1 MKPSILIALR
11 YLFSKKKRNAIN
23 VISSIAVLAFTVC
36 TAALIIILS
45 TMNGFEHL
53 IFSMYNKFN
62 PEIKVTL
69 TEGKVFQSNTVLE
82 KLKHIEGVAVMMPAL
97 EDNAVIQNGDYQ
109 TVCTVKGVD
118 SQYFKFNHMEALLNS
133 GAAVLKDQGVNYVV
147 MGAGI
152 SQKIN
157 ADAEGP
163 FNQLNLISPRRGQ
176 YAVSD
181 LDAINTMSIVPSGVL
196 TLDENMSNKYV
207 FVPLDFAQT
216 LFDRDAQVSSVE
228 VHCKPGFEIQSVQSH
243 IQAQLGPMFKVQ
255 NRLEQQAA
263 LYKMFRSEKWASY
276 AILTFVLL
284 IATFN
289 ALGSL
294 TMLVMEKKA
303 DIRTLSHIGARP
315 QLIRSIFF
323 NNGFLL
329 AAIGTVIGLCLGITL
344 VLLQDQYGL
353 IKMQGAIVENY
364 PVKLMYQDVI
374 LIAST
379 ALGLGVLTGLYPAY
393 KAVQLMEGE

>member
-1 MKPSILIALR
+1 MKPSLLIALR

-23 VISSIAVLAFTVC
+23 IISRIAVLAFAVC

-62 PEIKVTL
+62 PEIKISL
-69 TEGKVFQSNTVLE
+69 SAGKVFESEAVINKIKVLE
-82 KLKHIEGVAVMMPAL
+82 GVSYVLPAL

-118 SQYFKFNHMEALLNS
+118 SQYFAVNNLQVLLNS
-133 GAAVLKDQGVNYVV
+133 GEAIVKDNGVNYVV

-157 ADAEGP
+157 ADASGP
-163 FNQLNLISPRRGQ
+163 FNQINLISPRRGQ
-176 YAVSD
+176 FSVSD
-181 LDAINTMSIVPSGVL
+181 MDAVNTMTIVPSGVL
-196 TLDENMSNKYV
+196 TLDESMSNKYV

-216 LFDRDAQVSSVE
+216 LFDRPAQASAIE
-228 VHCKPGFEIQSVQSH
+228 VHVKPGTDITLLQAKLQST
-243 IQAQLGPMFKVQ
+243 LGTGFKVQ
-255 NRLEQQAA
+255 NRMEQQAS

-284 IATFN
+284 IAAFN

-294 TMLVMEKKA
+294 TMLVMEKKQ
-303 DIRTLSHIGARP
+303 DIKTLSYIGARP
-315 QLIRSIFF
+315 QLIRSVFF

-329 AAIGTVIGLCLGITL
+329 AAIGATIGLCLGIAL
-344 VLLQDQYGL
+344 VLAQDHFGL

-364 PVKLMYQDVI
+364 PVKLMFEDII

-393 KAVQLMEGE
+393 KAVQLMEKE

>member
-1 MKPSILIALR
+1 MKPSLLIALR

-23 VISSIAVLAFTVC
+23 IISRIAVLAFAVC

-62 PEIKVTL
+62 PEIKISL
-69 TEGKVFQSNTVLE
+69 TAGKVFESEAVINKIKVLE
-82 KLKHIEGVAVMMPAL
+82 GVSFVLPAL

-118 SQYFKFNHMEALLNS
+118 SQYFAVNDLQVLLNS
-133 GAAVLKDQGVNYVV
+133 GEAIVKDKGVNFVV

-157 ADAEGP
+157 ADASGP
-163 FNQLNLISPRRGQ
+163 FNQINLISPRRGQ
-176 YAVSD
+176 FSVSD
-181 LDAINTMSIVPSGVL
+181 MDAVNTMTIVPSGVL
-196 TLDENMSNKYV
+196 TLDESMSNKYV

-216 LFDRDAQVSSVE
+216 LFDRPAQASAIE
-228 VHCKPGFEIQSVQSH
+228 VHVKPGTDITLLQDKLQST
-243 IQAQLGPMFKVQ
+243 LGTGFKVQ
-255 NRLEQQAA
+255 NRMEQQAS

-284 IATFN
+284 IAAFN

-294 TMLVMEKKA
+294 TMLVMEKKQ
-303 DIRTLSHIGARP
+303 DIKTLSYIGARP
-315 QLIRSIFF
+315 QLIRSVFF

-329 AAIGTVIGLCLGITL
+329 AAIGTTIGLCLGIAL
-344 VLLQDQYGL
+344 VLAQDHFGL

-364 PVKLMYQDVI
+364 PVKLMFEDI
-374 LIAST
+374 LLIAST

-393 KAVQLMEGE
+393 KAVQLMEKE

>member
-1 MKPSILIALR
+1 
-11 YLFSKKKRNAIN
+11 LFSKKKRNAIN
-23 VISSIAVLAFTVC
+23 IISRIAVLAFAVC

-62 PEIKVTL
+62 PEIKISL
-69 TEGKVFQSNTVLE
+69 SAGKVFESEAVINKIKVLE
-82 KLKHIEGVAVMMPAL
+82 GVSYVLPAL

-118 SQYFKFNHMEALLNS
+118 SQYFAVNDLQVLLNS
-133 GAAVLKDQGVNYVV
+133 GEAIVKDNGVNYVL

-157 ADAEGP
+157 ADASGP
-163 FNQLNLISPRRGQ
+163 FNQINLISPRRGQ
-176 YAVSD
+176 FSVSD
-181 LDAINTMSIVPSGVL
+181 MDAVNTMTIVPSGVL
-196 TLDENMSNKYV
+196 TLDESMSNKYV

-216 LFDRDAQVSSVE
+216 LFDRPAQASAIE
-228 VHCKPGFEIQSVQSH
+228 VHVKPGTDITLLQAKLQST
-243 IQAQLGPMFKVQ
+243 LGTGFKVQ
-255 NRLEQQAA
+255 NRMEQQAS

-284 IATFN
+284 IAAFN

-294 TMLVMEKKA
+294 TMLVMEKKQ
-303 DIRTLSHIGARP
+303 DIKTLSYIGARP
-315 QLIRSIFF
+315 QLIRSVFF

-329 AAIGTVIGLCLGITL
+329 AAIGTTIGLCLGIAL
-344 VLLQDQYGL
+344 VLAQDHFGL

-364 PVKLMYQDVI
+364 PVKLMFEDII

-393 KAVQLMEGE
+393 KAVQLMEKE

>member
-1 MKPSILIALR
+1 
-11 YLFSKKKRNAIN
+11 LFSKKKRNAIN
-23 VISSIAVLAFTVC
+23 IISRIAVLAFAVC

-62 PEIKVTL
+62 PEIKISL
-69 TEGKVFQSNTVLE
+69 SAGKVFESEAVINKIKVLE
-82 KLKHIEGVAVMMPAL
+82 GVSFVLPAL

-118 SQYFKFNHMEALLNS
+118 SQYFAVNDLQVLLNS
-133 GAAVLKDQGVNYVV
+133 GEAIVKDNGVNYVV

-157 ADAEGP
+157 ADASGP
-163 FNQLNLISPRRGQ
+163 FNQINLISPRRGQ
-176 YAVSD
+176 FSVSD
-181 LDAINTMSIVPSGVL
+181 MDAVNTMTIVPSGVL
-196 TLDENMSNKYV
+196 TLDESMSNKYV

-216 LFDRDAQVSSVE
+216 LFDRPAQASAIE
-228 VHCKPGFEIQSVQSH
+228 VHVKPGTDITLLQDKLQST
-243 IQAQLGPMFKVQ
+243 LGTGFKVQ
-255 NRLEQQAA
+255 NRMEQQAS

-284 IATFN
+284 IAAFN

-294 TMLVMEKKA
+294 TMLVMEKKQ
-303 DIRTLSHIGARP
+303 DIKTLSYIGARP
-315 QLIRSIFF
+315 QLIRSVFF

-329 AAIGTVIGLCLGITL
+329 AAIGTTIGLCLGIAL
-344 VLLQDQYGL
+344 VLAQDHFGL

-364 PVKLMYQDVI
+364 PVKLMFEDI
-374 LIAST
+374 LLIAST

-393 KAVQLMEGE
+393 KAVQLMEKE

>member
-1 MKPSILIALR
+1 M
-11 YLFSKKKRNAIN
+11 FSKKKRNAIN
-23 VISSIAVLAFTVC
+23 IISRIAVLAFAVC

-62 PEIKVTL
+62 PEIKISL
-69 TEGKVFQSNTVLE
+69 SAGKVFESEAVINKIKVLE
-82 KLKHIEGVAVMMPAL
+82 GVSYVLPAL

-118 SQYFKFNHMEALLNS
+118 SQYFAVNNLQVLLNS
-133 GAAVLKDQGVNYVV
+133 GEAIVKDNGVNYVV

-157 ADAEGP
+157 ADASGP
-163 FNQLNLISPRRGQ
+163 FNQINLISPRRGQ
-176 YAVSD
+176 FSVSD
-181 LDAINTMSIVPSGVL
+181 MDAVNTMTIVPSGVL
-196 TLDENMSNKYV
+196 TLDESMSNKYV

-216 LFDRDAQVSSVE
+216 LFDRPAQASAIE
-228 VHCKPGFEIQSVQSH
+228 VHVKPGTDITLLQAKFQST
-243 IQAQLGPMFKVQ
+243 LGTGFKVQ
-255 NRLEQQAA
+255 NRMEQQAS

-284 IATFN
+284 IAAFN

-294 TMLVMEKKA
+294 TMLVMEKKQ
-303 DIRTLSHIGARP
+303 DIKTLSYIGARP
-315 QLIRSIFF
+315 QLIRSVFF

-329 AAIGTVIGLCLGITL
+329 AAIGTTIGLCLGIAL
-344 VLLQDQYGL
+344 VLAQDHFGL

-364 PVKLMYQDVI
+364 PVKLMFEDI
-374 LIAST
+374 LLIAST

-393 KAVQLMEGE
+393 KAVQLMEKE

>member
-1 MKPSILIALR
+1 M
-11 YLFSKKKRNAIN
+11 FSKKKRNAIN
-23 VISSIAVLAFTVC
+23 IISRIAVLAFAVC

-62 PEIKVTL
+62 PEIKISL
-69 TEGKVFQSNTVLE
+69 SAGKVFESEAVINKIKVLE
-82 KLKHIEGVAVMMPAL
+82 GVSYVLPAL

-118 SQYFKFNHMEALLNS
+118 SQYFAVNDLQVLLNS
-133 GAAVLKDQGVNYVV
+133 GEAIVKDNGVNYVV

-157 ADAEGP
+157 ADASGP
-163 FNQLNLISPRRGQ
+163 FNQINLISPRRGQ
-176 YAVSD
+176 FSVSD
-181 LDAINTMSIVPSGVL
+181 MDAVNTMTIVPSGVL
-196 TLDENMSNKYV
+196 TLDESMSNKYV

-216 LFDRDAQVSSVE
+216 LFDRPAQASAIE
-228 VHCKPGFEIQSVQSH
+228 VHVKPGTDITLLQDQLQST
-243 IQAQLGPMFKVQ
+243 LGTGFKVQ
-255 NRLEQQAA
+255 NRMEQQAS

-284 IATFN
+284 IAAFN

-294 TMLVMEKKA
+294 TMLVMEKKQ
-303 DIRTLSHIGARP
+303 DIKTLSYIGARP
-315 QLIRSIFF
+315 QLIRSVFF

-329 AAIGTVIGLCLGITL
+329 AAIGTTIGLCLGIAL
-344 VLLQDQYGL
+344 VLAQDHFGL

-364 PVKLMYQDVI
+364 PVKLMFEDII

-393 KAVQLMEGE
+393 KAVQLMEKE

>member
-1 MKPSILIALR
+1 M
-11 YLFSKKKRNAIN
+11 FSKKKRNAIN
-23 VISSIAVLAFTVC
+23 IISRIAVLAFAVC

-62 PEIKVTL
+62 PEIKISL
-69 TEGKVFQSNTVLE
+69 TAGKVFESEAVINKIKIL
-82 KLKHIEGVAVMMPAL
+82 EGVSFVLPAL

-118 SQYFKFNHMEALLNS
+118 SQYFAVNDLQVLLNS
-133 GAAVLKDQGVNYVV
+133 GEAIVKDKGVNYVV

-157 ADAEGP
+157 ADASGP
-163 FNQLNLISPRRGQ
+163 FNQINLISPRRGQ
-176 YAVSD
+176 FSVSD
-181 LDAINTMSIVPSGVL
+181 MDAVNTMTIVPSGVL
-196 TLDENMSNKYV
+196 TLDESMSNKYV

-216 LFDRDAQVSSVE
+216 LFDRPAQASAIE
-228 VHCKPGFEIQSVQSH
+228 VHVKPGTDITLLQDKLQST
-243 IQAQLGPMFKVQ
+243 LGTGFKVQ
-255 NRLEQQAA
+255 NRMEQQAS

-284 IATFN
+284 IAAFN

-294 TMLVMEKKA
+294 TMLVMEKKQ
-303 DIRTLSHIGARP
+303 DIKTLSYIGARP
-315 QLIRSIFF
+315 QLIRSVFF

-329 AAIGTVIGLCLGITL
+329 AAIGTTIGLCLGIAL
-344 VLLQDQYGL
+344 VLAQDHFGL

-364 PVKLMYQDVI
+364 PVKLMFEDI
-374 LIAST
+374 LLIAST

-393 KAVQLMEGE
+393 KAVQLMEKE

>member
-1 MKPSILIALR
+1 
-11 YLFSKKKRNAIN
+11 LFSKKKRNAIN
-23 VISSIAVLAFTVC
+23 IISRIAVLAFAVC

-62 PEIKVTL
+62 PEIKISL
-69 TEGKVFQSNTVLE
+69 SAGKVFESEAVINKIKVLE
-82 KLKHIEGVAVMMPAL
+82 GVSYVLPAL

-118 SQYFKFNHMEALLNS
+118 SQYFAVNNLQVLLNS
-133 GAAVLKDQGVNYVV
+133 GEAIVKDNGVNYVV

-157 ADAEGP
+157 ADASGP
-163 FNQLNLISPRRGQ
+163 FNQINLISPRRGQ
-176 YAVSD
+176 FSVSD
-181 LDAINTMSIVPSGVL
+181 MDAVNTMTIVPSGVL
-196 TLDENMSNKYV
+196 TLDESMSNKYV

-216 LFDRDAQVSSVE
+216 LFDRPAQASAIE
-228 VHCKPGFEIQSVQSH
+228 VHVKPGTDITLLQAKLQST
-243 IQAQLGPMFKVQ
+243 LGTGFKVQ
-255 NRLEQQAA
+255 NRMEQQAS

-284 IATFN
+284 IAAFN

-294 TMLVMEKKA
+294 TMLVMEKKQ
-303 DIRTLSHIGARP
+303 DIKTLSYIGARP
-315 QLIRSIFF
+315 QLIRSVFF

-329 AAIGTVIGLCLGITL
+329 AAIGTTIGLCLGIAL
-344 VLLQDQYGL
+344 VLAQDHFGL

-364 PVKLMYQDVI
+364 PVKLMFEDII

-393 KAVQLMEGE
+393 KAVQLMEKE

>member
-1 MKPSILIALR
+1 M
-11 YLFSKKKRNAIN
+11 FSKKKRNAIN
-23 VISSIAVLAFTVC
+23 IISRIAVLAFAVC

-62 PEIKVTL
+62 PEIKISL
-69 TEGKVFQSNTVLE
+69 SAGKVFESEAVINKIKVLE
-82 KLKHIEGVAVMMPAL
+82 GVSYVLPAL

-118 SQYFKFNHMEALLNS
+118 SQYFAVNDLQVLLNS
-133 GAAVLKDQGVNYVV
+133 GEAIVKDNGVNYVL

-157 ADAEGP
+157 ADASGP
-163 FNQLNLISPRRGQ
+163 FNQINLISPRRGQ
-176 YAVSD
+176 FSVSD
-181 LDAINTMSIVPSGVL
+181 MDAVNTMTIVPSGVL
-196 TLDENMSNKYV
+196 TLDESMSNKYV

-216 LFDRDAQVSSVE
+216 LFDRPAQASAIE
-228 VHCKPGFEIQSVQSH
+228 VHVKPGTDITLLQAKLQST
-243 IQAQLGPMFKVQ
+243 LGTGFKVQ
-255 NRLEQQAA
+255 NRMEQQAS

-284 IATFN
+284 IAAFN

-294 TMLVMEKKA
+294 TMLVMEKKQ
-303 DIRTLSHIGARP
+303 DIKTLSYIGARP
-315 QLIRSIFF
+315 QLIRSVFF

-329 AAIGTVIGLCLGITL
+329 AAIGTTIGLCLGIAL
-344 VLLQDQYGL
+344 VLAQDHFGL

-364 PVKLMYQDVI
+364 PVKLMFEDII

-393 KAVQLMEGE
+393 KAVQLMEKE

>member
-1 MKPSILIALR
+1 M
-11 YLFSKKKRNAIN
+11 FSKKKRNAIN
-23 VISSIAVLAFTVC
+23 IISRIAVLAFAVC

-62 PEIKVTL
+62 PEIKISL
-69 TEGKVFQSNTVLE
+69 SAGKVFESEAVINKIKVLE
-82 KLKHIEGVAVMMPAL
+82 GVSYVLPAL

-118 SQYFKFNHMEALLNS
+118 SQYFAVNNLQVLLNS
-133 GAAVLKDQGVNYVV
+133 GEAIVKDNGVNYVV

-157 ADAEGP
+157 ADASGP
-163 FNQLNLISPRRGQ
+163 FNQINLISPRRGQ
-176 YAVSD
+176 FSVSD
-181 LDAINTMSIVPSGVL
+181 MDAVNTMTIVPSGVL
-196 TLDENMSNKYV
+196 TLDESMSNKYV

-216 LFDRDAQVSSVE
+216 LFDRPAQASAIE
-228 VHCKPGFEIQSVQSH
+228 VHVKPGTDITLLQAKLQST
-243 IQAQLGPMFKVQ
+243 LGTGFKVQ
-255 NRLEQQAA
+255 NRMEQQAS

-284 IATFN
+284 IAAFN

-294 TMLVMEKKA
+294 TMLVMEKKQ
-303 DIRTLSHIGARP
+303 DIKTLSYIGARP
-315 QLIRSIFF
+315 QLIRSVFF

-329 AAIGTVIGLCLGITL
+329 AAIGATIGLCLGIAL
-344 VLLQDQYGL
+344 VLAQDHFGL

-364 PVKLMYQDVI
+364 PVKLMFEDII

-393 KAVQLMEGE
+393 KAVQLMEKE

>member
-1 MKPSILIALR
+1 
-11 YLFSKKKRNAIN
+11 
-23 VISSIAVLAFTVC
+23 
-36 TAALIIILS
+36 
-45 TMNGFEHL
+45 MNGFEHL

-62 PEIKVTL
+62 PEIKISL
-69 TEGKVFQSNTVLE
+69 SAGKVFESEAVINKIKVLE
-82 KLKHIEGVAVMMPAL
+82 GVSYVLPAL

-118 SQYFKFNHMEALLNS
+118 SQYFAVNNLQVLLNS
-133 GAAVLKDQGVNYVV
+133 GEAIVKDNGVNYVV

-157 ADAEGP
+157 ADASGP
-163 FNQLNLISPRRGQ
+163 FNQINLISPRRGQ
-176 YAVSD
+176 FSVSD
-181 LDAINTMSIVPSGVL
+181 MDAVNTMTIVPSGVL
-196 TLDENMSNKYV
+196 TLDESMSNKYV

-216 LFDRDAQVSSVE
+216 LFDRPAQASAIE
-228 VHCKPGFEIQSVQSH
+228 VHVKPGTDITLLQAKLQST
-243 IQAQLGPMFKVQ
+243 LGTGFKVQ
-255 NRLEQQAA
+255 NRMEQQAS

-284 IATFN
+284 IAAFN

-294 TMLVMEKKA
+294 TMLVMEKKQ
-303 DIRTLSHIGARP
+303 DIKTLSYIGARP
-315 QLIRSIFF
+315 QLIRSVFF

-329 AAIGTVIGLCLGITL
+329 AAIGTTIGLCLGIAL
-344 VLLQDQYGL
+344 VLAQDHFGL

-364 PVKLMYQDVI
+364 PVKLMFEDI
-374 LIAST
+374 LLIAST

-393 KAVQLMEGE
+393 KAVQLMEKE

>member
-1 MKPSILIALR
+1 M
-11 YLFSKKKRNAIN
+11 FSKKKRNAIN
-23 VISSIAVLAFTVC
+23 IISRIAVLAFAVC

-62 PEIKVTL
+62 PEIKISL
-69 TEGKVFQSNTVLE
+69 SAGKVFESEAVINKIKVLE
-82 KLKHIEGVAVMMPAL
+82 GVSYVLPAL

-118 SQYFKFNHMEALLNS
+118 SQYFAVNNLQVLLNS
-133 GAAVLKDQGVNYVV
+133 GEAIVKDNGVNYVL

-157 ADAEGP
+157 ADASGP
-163 FNQLNLISPRRGQ
+163 FNQINLISPRRGQ
-176 YAVSD
+176 FSVSD
-181 LDAINTMSIVPSGVL
+181 MDAVNTMTIVPSGVL
-196 TLDENMSNKYV
+196 TLDESMSNKYV

-216 LFDRDAQVSSVE
+216 LFDRPAQASAIE
-228 VHCKPGFEIQSVQSH
+228 VHVKPGTDITLLQAKLQST
-243 IQAQLGPMFKVQ
+243 LGTGFKVQ
-255 NRLEQQAA
+255 NRMEQQAS

-284 IATFN
+284 IAAFN

-294 TMLVMEKKA
+294 TMLVMEKKQ
-303 DIRTLSHIGARP
+303 DIKTLSYIGARP
-315 QLIRSIFF
+315 QLIRSVFF

-329 AAIGTVIGLCLGITL
+329 AAIGTTIGLCLGIAL
-344 VLLQDQYGL
+344 VLAQDHFGL

-364 PVKLMYQDVI
+364 PVKLMFEDII

-393 KAVQLMEGE
+393 KAVQLMEKE

>member
-1 MKPSILIALR
+1 M
-11 YLFSKKKRNAIN
+11 FSKKKRNAIN
-23 VISSIAVLAFTVC
+23 IISRIAVLAFAVC

-62 PEIKVTL
+62 PEIKISL
-69 TEGKVFQSNTVLE
+69 SAGKVFESEAVINKIKVLE
-82 KLKHIEGVAVMMPAL
+82 GVSFVLPAL

-118 SQYFKFNHMEALLNS
+118 SQYFAVNNLQVLLNS
-133 GAAVLKDQGVNYVV
+133 GEAIVKDNGVNYVV

-157 ADAEGP
+157 ADASGP
-163 FNQLNLISPRRGQ
+163 FNQINLISPRRGQ
-176 YAVSD
+176 FSVSD
-181 LDAINTMSIVPSGVL
+181 MDAVNTMTIVPSGVL
-196 TLDENMSNKYV
+196 TLDESMSNKYV

-216 LFDRDAQVSSVE
+216 LFDRPAQASAIE
-228 VHCKPGFEIQSVQSH
+228 VHVKPGTDITLLQAKLQST
-243 IQAQLGPMFKVQ
+243 LGTGFKVQ
-255 NRLEQQAA
+255 NRMEQQAS

-284 IATFN
+284 IAAFN

-294 TMLVMEKKA
+294 TMLVMEKKQ
-303 DIRTLSHIGARP
+303 DIKTLSYIGARP
-315 QLIRSIFF
+315 QLIRSVFF

-329 AAIGTVIGLCLGITL
+329 AAIGATIGLCLGIAL
-344 VLLQDQYGL
+344 VLAQDHFGL

-364 PVKLMYQDVI
+364 PVKLMFEDII

-393 KAVQLMEGE
+393 KAVQLMEKE

>member
-1 MKPSILIALR
+1 M
-11 YLFSKKKRNAIN
+11 FSKKKRNAIN
-23 VISSIAVLAFTVC
+23 IISRIAVLAFAVC

-62 PEIKVTL
+62 PEIKISL
-69 TEGKVFQSNTVLE
+69 SAGKVFESEAVINKIKVLE
-82 KLKHIEGVAVMMPAL
+82 GVSYVLPAL

-118 SQYFKFNHMEALLNS
+118 SQYFAVNNLQVLLNS
-133 GAAVLKDQGVNYVV
+133 GEAIVKDNCVNYVV

-157 ADAEGP
+157 ADASGP
-163 FNQLNLISPRRGQ
+163 FNQINLISPRRGQ
-176 YAVSD
+176 FSVSD
-181 LDAINTMSIVPSGVL
+181 MDAVNTMTIVPSGVL
-196 TLDENMSNKYV
+196 TLDESMSNKYV

-216 LFDRDAQVSSVE
+216 LFDRPAQASAIE
-228 VHCKPGFEIQSVQSH
+228 VHVKPGTDITLLQAKLQST
-243 IQAQLGPMFKVQ
+243 LGTGFKVQ
-255 NRLEQQAA
+255 NRMEQQAS

-284 IATFN
+284 IAAFN

-294 TMLVMEKKA
+294 TMLVMEKKQ
-303 DIRTLSHIGARP
+303 DIKTLSYIGARP
-315 QLIRSIFF
+315 QLIRSVFF

-329 AAIGTVIGLCLGITL
+329 AAIGTTIGLCLGIAL
-344 VLLQDQYGL
+344 VLAQDHFGL

-364 PVKLMYQDVI
+364 PVKLMFEDII

-393 KAVQLMEGE
+393 KAVQLMEKE

>member
-1 MKPSILIALR
+1 M
-11 YLFSKKKRNAIN
+11 FSKKKRNAIN
-23 VISSIAVLAFTVC
+23 IISRIAVLAFAVC

-62 PEIKVTL
+62 PEIKISL
-69 TEGKVFQSNTVLE
+69 SAGKVFESEAVINKIKVLE
-82 KLKHIEGVAVMMPAL
+82 GVSFVLPAL

-118 SQYFKFNHMEALLNS
+118 SQYFAVNDLQVLLNS
-133 GAAVLKDQGVNYVV
+133 GEAIVKDNGVNYVV

-157 ADAEGP
+157 ADASGP
-163 FNQLNLISPRRGQ
+163 FNQINLISPRRGQ
-176 YAVSD
+176 FSVSD
-181 LDAINTMSIVPSGVL
+181 MDAVNTMTIVPSGVL
-196 TLDENMSNKYV
+196 TLDESMSNKYV

-216 LFDRDAQVSSVE
+216 LFDRPAQASAIE
-228 VHCKPGFEIQSVQSH
+228 VHVKPGTDITLLQDKLQST
-243 IQAQLGPMFKVQ
+243 LGTGFKVQ
-255 NRLEQQAA
+255 NRMEQQAS

-284 IATFN
+284 IAAFN

-294 TMLVMEKKA
+294 TMLVMEKKQ
-303 DIRTLSHIGARP
+303 DIKTLSYIGARP
-315 QLIRSIFF
+315 QLIRSVFF

-329 AAIGTVIGLCLGITL
+329 AAIGTTIGLCLGIAL
-344 VLLQDQYGL
+344 VLAQDHFGL

-364 PVKLMYQDVI
+364 PVKLMFEDI
-374 LIAST
+374 LLIAST

-393 KAVQLMEGE
+393 KAVQLMEKE

>member
-1 MKPSILIALR
+1 M
-11 YLFSKKKRNAIN
+11 FSKKKRNAIN
-23 VISSIAVLAFTVC
+23 IISRIAVLAFAVC

-62 PEIKVTL
+62 PEIKISL
-69 TEGKVFQSNTVLE
+69 TAGKVFESEAVINKIKVLE
-82 KLKHIEGVAVMMPAL
+82 GVSFVLPAL

-118 SQYFKFNHMEALLNS
+118 SQYFAVNDLQVLLNS
-133 GAAVLKDQGVNYVV
+133 GEAIVKDNGVNYVV

-157 ADAEGP
+157 ADASGP
-163 FNQLNLISPRRGQ
+163 FNQINLISPRRGQ
-176 YAVSD
+176 FSVSD
-181 LDAINTMSIVPSGVL
+181 MDAVNTMTIVPSGVL
-196 TLDENMSNKYV
+196 TLDESMSNKYV

-216 LFDRDAQVSSVE
+216 LFDRPAQASAIE
-228 VHCKPGFEIQSVQSH
+228 VHVKPGTDITLLQDKLQST
-243 IQAQLGPMFKVQ
+243 LGTGFKVQ
-255 NRLEQQAA
+255 NRMEQQAS

-284 IATFN
+284 IAAFN

-294 TMLVMEKKA
+294 TMLVMEKKQ
-303 DIRTLSHIGARP
+303 DIKTLSYIGARP
-315 QLIRSIFF
+315 QLIRSVFF

-329 AAIGTVIGLCLGITL
+329 AAIGTTIGLCLGIAL
-344 VLLQDQYGL
+344 VLAQDHFGL

-364 PVKLMYQDVI
+364 PVKLMFEDI
-374 LIAST
+374 LLIAST

-393 KAVQLMEGE
+393 KAVQLMEKE

>member
-1 MKPSILIALR
+1 
-11 YLFSKKKRNAIN
+11 LFSKKKRNAIN
-23 VISSIAVLAFTVC
+23 IISRIAVLAFAVC

-62 PEIKVTL
+62 PEIKISL
-69 TEGKVFQSNTVLE
+69 SAGKVFESEAVINKIKVLE
-82 KLKHIEGVAVMMPAL
+82 GVSYVLPAL

-118 SQYFKFNHMEALLNS
+118 SQYFAVNNLQVLLNS
-133 GAAVLKDQGVNYVV
+133 GEAIVKDNGVNYVV

-157 ADAEGP
+157 ADASGP
-163 FNQLNLISPRRGQ
+163 FNQINLISPRRGQ
-176 YAVSD
+176 FSVSD
-181 LDAINTMSIVPSGVL
+181 MDAVNTMTIVPSGVL
-196 TLDENMSNKYV
+196 TLDESMSNKYV

-216 LFDRDAQVSSVE
+216 LFDRPAQASAIE
-228 VHCKPGFEIQSVQSH
+228 VHVKPGTDITLLQAKLQST
-243 IQAQLGPMFKVQ
+243 LGTGFKVQ
-255 NRLEQQAA
+255 NRMEQQAS

-284 IATFN
+284 IAAFN

-294 TMLVMEKKA
+294 TMLVMEKKQ
-303 DIRTLSHIGARP
+303 DIKTLSYI
-315 QLIRSIFF
+315 
-323 NNGFLL
+323 GFLL
-329 AAIGTVIGLCLGITL
+329 AAIGATIGLCLGIAL
-344 VLLQDQYGL
+344 VLAQDHFGL

-364 PVKLMYQDVI
+364 PVKLMFEDII

-393 KAVQLMEGE
+393 KAVQLMEKE

>member
-1 MKPSILIALR
+1 M
-11 YLFSKKKRNAIN
+11 FSKKKRNAIN
-23 VISSIAVLAFTVC
+23 IISRIAVLAFAVC

-62 PEIKVTL
+62 PEIKISL
-69 TEGKVFQSNTVLE
+69 TAGKVFESEAVINKIKVLE
-82 KLKHIEGVAVMMPAL
+82 GVSFVLPAL

-118 SQYFKFNHMEALLNS
+118 SQYFAVNDLQVLLNS
-133 GAAVLKDQGVNYVV
+133 GEAIVKDNGVNYVV

-157 ADAEGP
+157 ADASGP
-163 FNQLNLISPRRGQ
+163 FNQINLISPRRGQ
-176 YAVSD
+176 FSVSD
-181 LDAINTMSIVPSGVL
+181 MDAVNTMTIVPSGVL
-196 TLDENMSNKYV
+196 TLDESMSNKYV

-216 LFDRDAQVSSVE
+216 LFDRPAQASAIE
-228 VHCKPGFEIQSVQSH
+228 VHVKPGTDITLLQDKLQST
-243 IQAQLGPMFKVQ
+243 LGSSFKVQ
-255 NRLEQQAA
+255 NRMEQQAS

-284 IATFN
+284 IAAFN

-294 TMLVMEKKA
+294 TMLVMEKKQ
-303 DIRTLSHIGARP
+303 DIKTLSYIGARP
-315 QLIRSIFF
+315 QLIRSVFF

-329 AAIGTVIGLCLGITL
+329 AAIGTTIGLCLGIAL
-344 VLLQDQYGL
+344 VLAQDHFGL

-364 PVKLMYQDVI
+364 PVKLMFEDI
-374 LIAST
+374 LLIAST

-393 KAVQLMEGE
+393 KAVQLMEKE

>member
-1 MKPSILIALR
+1 
-11 YLFSKKKRNAIN
+11 LFSKKKRNAIN
-23 VISSIAVLAFTVC
+23 IISRIAVLAFAVC

-62 PEIKVTL
+62 PEIKISL
-69 TEGKVFQSNTVLE
+69 SAGKVFESEAVINKIKVLE
-82 KLKHIEGVAVMMPAL
+82 GVSYVLPAL

-118 SQYFKFNHMEALLNS
+118 SQYFAVNNLQVLLNS
-133 GAAVLKDQGVNYVV
+133 GEAIVKDNGVNYVV

-157 ADAEGP
+157 ADASGP
-163 FNQLNLISPRRGQ
+163 FNQINLISPRRGQ
-176 YAVSD
+176 FSVSD
-181 LDAINTMSIVPSGVL
+181 MDAVNTMTIVPSGVL
-196 TLDENMSNKYV
+196 TLDESMSNKYV

-216 LFDRDAQVSSVE
+216 LFDRPAQASAIE
-228 VHCKPGFEIQSVQSH
+228 VHVKPGTDIALLQAKLQST
-243 IQAQLGPMFKVQ
+243 LGTGFKVQ
-255 NRLEQQAA
+255 NRMEQQAS

-284 IATFN
+284 IAAFN

-294 TMLVMEKKA
+294 TMLVMEKKQ
-303 DIRTLSHIGARP
+303 DIKTLSYIGARP
-315 QLIRSIFF
+315 QLIRSVFF

-329 AAIGTVIGLCLGITL
+329 AAIGTTIGLCLGIAL
-344 VLLQDQYGL
+344 VLAQDHFGL

-364 PVKLMYQDVI
+364 PVKLMFEDI
-374 LIAST
+374 LLIAST

-393 KAVQLMEGE
+393 KAVQLMEKE

>member
-1 MKPSILIALR
+1 M
-11 YLFSKKKRNAIN
+11 FSKKKRNAIN
-23 VISSIAVLAFTVC
+23 IISRIAVLAFAVC

-62 PEIKVTL
+62 PEIKISL
-69 TEGKVFQSNTVLE
+69 TAGKVFESEAVINKIKIL
-82 KLKHIEGVAVMMPAL
+82 EGVSFVLPAL

-118 SQYFKFNHMEALLNS
+118 SQYFAVNDLQVLLNS
-133 GAAVLKDQGVNYVV
+133 GEAIVKDKGVNYVV

-157 ADAEGP
+157 ADASGP
-163 FNQLNLISPRRGQ
+163 FNQINLISPRRGQ
-176 YAVSD
+176 FSVSD
-181 LDAINTMSIVPSGVL
+181 MDAVNTMTIVPSGVL
-196 TLDENMSNKYV
+196 TLDESMSNKYV

-216 LFDRDAQVSSVE
+216 LFDRPAQASAIE
-228 VHCKPGFEIQSVQSH
+228 VHVKPGTDITLLQDKLQST
-243 IQAQLGPMFKVQ
+243 LGSSFKVQ
-255 NRLEQQAA
+255 NRMEQQAS

-284 IATFN
+284 IAAFN

-294 TMLVMEKKA
+294 TMLVMEKKQ
-303 DIRTLSHIGARP
+303 DIKTLSYIGARP
-315 QLIRSIFF
+315 QLIRSVFF

-329 AAIGTVIGLCLGITL
+329 AAIGTTIGLCLGIAL
-344 VLLQDQYGL
+344 VLAQDHFGL

-364 PVKLMYQDVI
+364 PVKLMFEDI
-374 LIAST
+374 LLIAST

-393 KAVQLMEGE
+393 KAVQLMEKE

>member
-1 MKPSILIALR
+1 M
-11 YLFSKKKRNAIN
+11 FSKKKRNAIN
-23 VISSIAVLAFTVC
+23 IISRIAVLAFAVC

-62 PEIKVTL
+62 PEIKISL
-69 TEGKVFQSNTVLE
+69 IAGKVFESEAVINKIKVLE
-82 KLKHIEGVAVMMPAL
+82 GVSYVLPAL

-118 SQYFKFNHMEALLNS
+118 SQYFAVNDLQVLLNS
-133 GAAVLKDQGVNYVV
+133 GEAIVKDNGVNYVV

-157 ADAEGP
+157 ADASGP
-163 FNQLNLISPRRGQ
+163 FNQINLISPRRGQ
-176 YAVSD
+176 FSVSD
-181 LDAINTMSIVPSGVL
+181 MDAVNTMTIVPSGVL
-196 TLDENMSNKYV
+196 TLDESMSNKYV

-216 LFDRDAQVSSVE
+216 LFDRPAQASAIE
-228 VHCKPGFEIQSVQSH
+228 VHVKPGTDITLLQDQLQST
-243 IQAQLGPMFKVQ
+243 LGTGFKVQ
-255 NRLEQQAA
+255 NRMEQQAS

-284 IATFN
+284 IAAFN

-294 TMLVMEKKA
+294 TMLVMEKKQ
-303 DIRTLSHIGARP
+303 DIKTLSYIGARP
-315 QLIRSIFF
+315 QLIRSVFF

-329 AAIGTVIGLCLGITL
+329 AAIGTTIGLCLGIAL
-344 VLLQDQYGL
+344 VLAQDHFGL

-364 PVKLMYQDVI
+364 PVKLMFEDII

-393 KAVQLMEGE
+393 KAVQLMEKE

>member
-1 MKPSILIALR
+1 M
-11 YLFSKKKRNAIN
+11 FSKKKRNAIN
-23 VISSIAVLAFTVC
+23 IISRIAVLAFAVC

-62 PEIKVTL
+62 PEIKISL
-69 TEGKVFQSNTVLE
+69 TAGKVFESEAVINKIKIL
-82 KLKHIEGVAVMMPAL
+82 EGVSFVLPAL

-118 SQYFKFNHMEALLNS
+118 SQYFAVNDLQVLLNS
-133 GAAVLKDQGVNYVV
+133 GEAIVKDKGVNYVV

-157 ADAEGP
+157 ADASGP
-163 FNQLNLISPRRGQ
+163 FNQINLISPRRGQ
-176 YAVSD
+176 FSVSD
-181 LDAINTMSIVPSGVL
+181 MDAVNTMTIVPSGVL
-196 TLDENMSNKYV
+196 TLDESMSNKYV

-216 LFDRDAQVSSVE
+216 LFDRPTQASAIE
-228 VHCKPGFEIQSVQSH
+228 VHIKPGTDITLLQDKLQST
-243 IQAQLGPMFKVQ
+243 LGTGFKVQ
-255 NRLEQQAA
+255 NRMEQQAS

-284 IATFN
+284 IAAFN

-294 TMLVMEKKA
+294 TMLVMEKKQ
-303 DIRTLSHIGARP
+303 DIKTLSYIGARP
-315 QLIRSIFF
+315 QLIRSVFF

-329 AAIGTVIGLCLGITL
+329 AAIGTTIGLCLGIAL
-344 VLLQDQYGL
+344 VLAQDHFGL

-364 PVKLMYQDVI
+364 PVKLMFEDI
-374 LIAST
+374 LLIAST

-393 KAVQLMEGE
+393 KAVQLMEKE

>member
-1 MKPSILIALR
+1 MKPSLLIALR

-23 VISSIAVLAFTVC
+23 IISRIAVLAFAVC

-62 PEIKVTL
+62 PEIKISL
-69 TEGKVFQSNTVLE
+69 SAGKVFESEAVINKIKVLE
-82 KLKHIEGVAVMMPAL
+82 GVSYVLPAL

-118 SQYFKFNHMEALLNS
+118 SQYFAVNNLQVLLNS
-133 GAAVLKDQGVNYVV
+133 GEAIVKDNGVNYVV

-157 ADAEGP
+157 ADASGP
-163 FNQLNLISPRRGQ
+163 FNQINLISPRRGQ
-176 YAVSD
+176 FSVSD
-181 LDAINTMSIVPSGVL
+181 MDAVNTMTIVPSGVL
-196 TLDENMSNKYV
+196 TLDESMSNKYV

-216 LFDRDAQVSSVE
+216 LFDRPAQASAIE
-228 VHCKPGFEIQSVQSH
+228 VHVKPGTDITLLQAKLQST
-243 IQAQLGPMFKVQ
+243 LGTGFKVQ
-255 NRLEQQAA
+255 NRMEQQAS

-284 IATFN
+284 IAAFN

-294 TMLVMEKKA
+294 TMLVMEKKQ
-303 DIRTLSHIGARP
+303 DIKTLSYIGARP
-315 QLIRSIFF
+315 QLIRSVFF

-329 AAIGTVIGLCLGITL
+329 AAIGATIGLCLGIAL
-344 VLLQDQYGL
+344 VLAQDHFGL

-364 PVKLMYQDVI
+364 PVKLMFEDII
-374 LIAST
+374 LTAST

-393 KAVQLMEGE
+393 KAVQLMEKE

>member
-1 MKPSILIALR
+1 
-11 YLFSKKKRNAIN
+11 LFSKKKRNAIN
-23 VISSIAVLAFTVC
+23 IISRIAVLAFAVC

-62 PEIKVTL
+62 PEIKISL
-69 TEGKVFQSNTVLE
+69 TAGKVFESEAVINKIKVLE
-82 KLKHIEGVAVMMPAL
+82 GVSFVLPAL

-118 SQYFKFNHMEALLNS
+118 SQYFAVNDLQVLLNS
-133 GAAVLKDQGVNYVV
+133 GEAIVKDNGVNYVV

-157 ADAEGP
+157 ADASGP
-163 FNQLNLISPRRGQ
+163 FNQINLISPRRGQ
-176 YAVSD
+176 FSVSD
-181 LDAINTMSIVPSGVL
+181 MDAVNTMTIVPSGVL
-196 TLDENMSNKYV
+196 TLDESMSNKYV

-216 LFDRDAQVSSVE
+216 LFDRPAQASAIE
-228 VHCKPGFEIQSVQSH
+228 VHIKPGTDITLLQDKLQST
-243 IQAQLGPMFKVQ
+243 LGTGFKVQ
-255 NRLEQQAA
+255 NRMEQQAS

-284 IATFN
+284 IAAFN

-294 TMLVMEKKA
+294 TMLVMEKKQ
-303 DIRTLSHIGARP
+303 DIKTLSYIGARP
-315 QLIRSIFF
+315 QLIRSVFF

-329 AAIGTVIGLCLGITL
+329 AAIGTTIGLCLGVAL
-344 VLLQDQYGL
+344 VLAQDHFGL

-364 PVKLMYQDVI
+364 PVKLMFEDI
-374 LIAST
+374 LLIAST

-393 KAVQLMEGE
+393 KAVQLMEKE

>member
-1 MKPSILIALR
+1 M
-11 YLFSKKKRNAIN
+11 FSKKKRNAIN
-23 VISSIAVLAFTVC
+23 IISRIAVLAFAVC

-62 PEIKVTL
+62 PEIKISL
-69 TEGKVFQSNTVLE
+69 SAGKVFESEAVINKIKVLE
-82 KLKHIEGVAVMMPAL
+82 GVSYVLPAL

-118 SQYFKFNHMEALLNS
+118 SQYFAVNNLQVLLNS
-133 GAAVLKDQGVNYVV
+133 GEAIVKDNGVNYVV

-157 ADAEGP
+157 ADASGP
-163 FNQLNLISPRRGQ
+163 FNQINLISPRRGQ
-176 YAVSD
+176 FSVSD
-181 LDAINTMSIVPSGVL
+181 MDAVNTMTIVPSGVL
-196 TLDENMSNKYV
+196 TLDESMSNKYV

-216 LFDRDAQVSSVE
+216 LFDRPAQASAIE
-228 VHCKPGFEIQSVQSH
+228 VHVKPGTDITLLQAKLQST
-243 IQAQLGPMFKVQ
+243 LGTGFKVQ
-255 NRLEQQAA
+255 NRMEQQAS

-284 IATFN
+284 IAAFN

-294 TMLVMEKKA
+294 TMLVMEKKQ
-303 DIRTLSHIGARP
+303 DIKTLSYIGARP
-315 QLIRSIFF
+315 QLIRSVFF

-329 AAIGTVIGLCLGITL
+329 AAIGTTIGLCLGIAL
-344 VLLQDQYGL
+344 VLAQDHFGL

-364 PVKLMYQDVI
+364 PVKLMFEDI
-374 LIAST
+374 LLIAST

-393 KAVQLMEGE
+393 KAVQLMEKE

>member
-1 MKPSILIALR
+1 MKPSLLIALR

-23 VISSIAVLAFTVC
+23 IISRIAVLAFAVC

-62 PEIKVTL
+62 PEIKVSL
-69 TEGKVFQSNTVLE
+69 TAGKVFESQSVINKIKT
-82 KLKHIEGVAVMMPAL
+82 IEGVAFVLPAL

-118 SQYFKFNHMEALLNS
+118 SQYFAVNDLQVLLNS
-133 GAAVLKDQGVNYVV
+133 GEAIVKDKGVNYVL

-157 ADAEGP
+157 ADASGP
-163 FNQLNLISPRRGQ
+163 FNQINLISPRRGQ
-176 YAVSD
+176 FSVSD
-181 LDAINTMSIVPSGVL
+181 IEAVNTMSIVPSGVL
-196 TLDENMSNKYV
+196 TLDESMSNKYV

-216 LFDRDAQVSSVE
+216 LFDRPSQASMLE
-228 VHCKPGFEIQSVQSH
+228 VHVNNSTSINQLKLKLQS
-243 IQAQLGPMFKVQ
+243 ILGPSFKVQ
-255 NRLEQQAA
+255 DRMEQQAS

-284 IATFN
+284 IAAFN

-294 TMLVMEKKA
+294 TMLVMEKKQ
-303 DIRTLSHIGARP
+303 DIKTLSYIGARP

-329 AAIGTVIGLCLGITL
+329 AALGTTIGLLIGITL
-344 VLLQDQYGL
+344 VLLQDHYGL

-364 PVKLMYQDVI
+364 PVQLQLSDVV
-374 LIAST
+374 LIAVT
-379 ALGLGVLTGLYPAY
+379 ALGLGVITGLYPAR
-393 KAVQLMEGE
+393 KAVQLMEKH

>member
-1 MKPSILIALR
+1 
-11 YLFSKKKRNAIN
+11 LFSKKKRNAIN
-23 VISSIAVLAFTVC
+23 IISRIAVLAFAVC

-62 PEIKVTL
+62 PEIKISL
-69 TEGKVFQSNTVLE
+69 SAGKVFESEAVINKIKVLE
-82 KLKHIEGVAVMMPAL
+82 GVSYVLPAL

-118 SQYFKFNHMEALLNS
+118 SQYFAVNNLQVLLNS
-133 GAAVLKDQGVNYVV
+133 GEAIVKDNGVNYVV

-157 ADAEGP
+157 ADASGP
-163 FNQLNLISPRRGQ
+163 FNQINLISPRRGQ
-176 YAVSD
+176 FSVSD
-181 LDAINTMSIVPSGVL
+181 MDAVNTMTIVPSGVL
-196 TLDENMSNKYV
+196 TLDESMSNKYV

-216 LFDRDAQVSSVE
+216 LFDRPAQASAIE
-228 VHCKPGFEIQSVQSH
+228 VHVKPGTDITLLQAKLQST
-243 IQAQLGPMFKVQ
+243 LGTGFKVQ
-255 NRLEQQAA
+255 NRMEQQAS

-284 IATFN
+284 IAAFN

-294 TMLVMEKKA
+294 TMLVMEKKQ
-303 DIRTLSHIGARP
+303 DIKTLSYIGARP
-315 QLIRSIFF
+315 QLIRSVFF

-329 AAIGTVIGLCLGITL
+329 AAIGATIGLCLGIAL
-344 VLLQDQYGL
+344 VLAQDHFGL

-364 PVKLMYQDVI
+364 PVKLMFEDII

-393 KAVQLMEGE
+393 KAVQLMEKE